1 MTSQQTIYIPV
12 PSAAEE
18 AVEEMG
24 DMEFSVADIQ
34 ANSSGDGNVS
44 TLTAGGGGSAGSTAN
59 APTAPSTATVL
70 C

>member
-44 TLTAGGGGSAGSTAN
+44 TLTAGGGSAGSTAN